1 MANNTIT
8 LTNTYSKFTGPNIWQ
23 AREVLKY
30 RQKGY
35 IFTRAYKRGG
45 WNGYVYL
52 MNNSGKFA
60 AGLSPWLT
68 ERLAQEGIEVERID
82 ARPAPPP
89 VETRLTSLQSN
100 IKLREHQRAALAVA
114 QLDERGVIWHPTGAG
129 KTEVMIELARSIG
142 RPGLVLVHRKDLM
155 YQTMQRFQKTL
166 GCGEET
172 IGIIGD
178 GYWEPRIITVA
189 TFQTLYARVKE
200 RLPEV
205 ERWLREDIIQVHV
218 DEAHHLP
225 AKSYERVMAQLWSAR
240 WRLGYSATPDKEG
253 DLETFFK
260 VAGFLG
266 PTVHRVTPDELA
278 EQGYLVPVDV
288 FMIEMPSSPVTYKNW
303 PEAVQYGIIDNH
315 VRNQRII
322 DLANRLV
329 QTGSGPVVILVERL
343 EHGKLLADRLSVGF
357 MAGSA
362 SSEERQQAW
371 DDLREGRRNI
381 IVASVIADEGLDIP
395 PLAYLILAGGGK
407 APHRT
412 IQRIGRGMRTAEGKD
427 RLYVFDFS
435 DEGKYLAKHAK
446 RRRQTYEEQ
455 PACTLAEVSFE
466 EVCP

>member
-1 MANNTIT
+1 M
-8 LTNTYSKFTGPNIWQ
+8 S
-23 AREVLKY
+23 
-30 RQKGY
+30 
-35 IFTRAYKRGG
+35 
-45 WNGYVYL
+45 
-52 MNNSGKFA
+52 NSGKFA
-60 AGLSPWLT
+60 AGLSGWLT
-68 ERLAQEGIEVERID
+68 ERLAQEGIEVELVD

-89 VETRLTSLQSN
+89 IETRLTSLQSN
-100 IKLREHQRAALAVA
+100 IKLRGHQQAV
-114 QLDERGVIWHPTGAG
+114 LTVTETEERGIIHHPTGAG
-129 KTEVMIELARSIG
+129 KTEVMIALAHSIG

-155 YQTMQRFQKTL
+155 YQTMQRFQETL

-178 GYWEPRIITVA
+178 GHWEPRIITIA

-205 ERWLREDIIQVHV
+205 ERWLREEIIQVHV

-225 AKSYERVMAQLWSAR
+225 AKSYERVMAELWAAR

-266 PTVHRVTPDELA
+266 PTIHKVTPDELVR
-278 EQGYLVPVDV
+278 EGYVVPVDV
-288 FMIEMPSSPVTYKNW
+288 FMIGMPSSPVTYKNW
-303 PEAVQYGIIDNH
+303 PEAVQYGIVENPT
-315 VRNQRII
+315 RNGMIV
-322 DLANRLV
+322 DLANHLA

-343 EHGKLLADRLSVGF
+343 AHGEHLAHMLGVGF
-357 MAGSA
+357 MAGGTPSA
-362 SSEERQQAW
+362 ERQQAW
-371 DDLREGRRNI
+371 DDLREGRRHI

-412 IQRIGRGMRTAEGKD
+412 IQRIGRGTRTSKGKD
-427 RLYVFDFS
+427 RLYVFDFM

-446 RRRQTYEEQ
+446 RRRQTYMEQ
-455 PACTLAEVSFE
+455 PACTLADVEFE
-466 EVCP
+466 EVCPNA